1 MIYAAN
7 LSKKLH
13 SLEED
18 KHTDIIDLI
27 NFFNPPILDI
37 DIDDIIEIIKNDK
50 KRINDKYNFI
60 LLNDIG
66 SSYISD
72 KIKTSQLKD
81 ILRNR

>member
-1 MIYAAN
+1 MKYAAN
-7 LSKKLH
+7 LSKKIN
-13 SLEED
+13 SLDEN

-27 NFFNPPILDI
+27 NFFNPPIIDI
-37 DIDDIIEIIKNDK
+37 DIDDIIEIMKNDK
-50 KRINDKYNFI
+50 KRIDNKYNFI

-72 KIKTSQLKD
+72 KITPNQLED

>member
-1 MIYAAN
+1 MQQ
-7 LSKKLH
+7 
-13 SLEED
+13 
-18 KHTDIIDLI
+18 I
-27 NFFNPPILDI
+27 NQFISDVFTNFRKYC
-37 DIDDIIEIIKNDK
+37 EKNDK
-50 KRINDKYNFI
+50 KRIDDKYNFI